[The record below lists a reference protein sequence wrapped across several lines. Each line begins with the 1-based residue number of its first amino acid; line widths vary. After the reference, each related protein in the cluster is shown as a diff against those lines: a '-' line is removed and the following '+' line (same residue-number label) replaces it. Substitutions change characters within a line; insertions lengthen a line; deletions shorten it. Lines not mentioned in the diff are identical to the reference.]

1 LKGTSAN
8 AGSKAGESG
17 KAGSGSGND
26 GMSQRFGKQLNELIN
41 LDIFYFFLFNIHFN
55 TNFY

>member
-8 AGSKAGESG
+8 TGSKAGESG

-26 GMSQRFGKQLNELIN
+26 GMSQRFGKKLSELIN
-41 LDIFYFFLFNIHFN
+41 LDLFYFFIFNIHF
-55 TNFY
+55 